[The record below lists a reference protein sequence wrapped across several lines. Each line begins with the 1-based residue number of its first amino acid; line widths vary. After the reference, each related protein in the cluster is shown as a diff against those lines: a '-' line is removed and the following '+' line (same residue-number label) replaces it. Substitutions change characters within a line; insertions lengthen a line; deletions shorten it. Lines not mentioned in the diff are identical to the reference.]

1 MEMRV
6 QSAQGMSKCWQ
17 TRRNEETDSWMN
29 AINVGEIARDRDYRL
44 KRWRRNFAFEFLLA
58 GAIGYDWFD
67 VFEFR
72 WTSCLMI
79 FYETLVLFFFY
90 VIIWIVTADATNLY
104 ILYLVIFAML
114 ILRKN
119 FILQITLIIQDNFPC
134 LH

>member
-1 MEMRV
+1 MRV

-58 GAIGYDWFD
+58 DAIGYDWFD

-79 FYETLVLFFFY
+79 FLRRKTVVLFSLSFY
-90 VIIWIVTADATNLY
+90 VII
-104 ILYLVIFAML
+104 
-114 ILRKN
+114 
-119 FILQITLIIQDNFPC
+119 
-134 LH
+134 